1 MGLLEIAYFTTRD
14 QKTAQSL
21 VQLMQILGHETHT
34 FDQLL
39 DKMGTSPR
47 YLRFLIGKLR
57 SIEFL
62 RGTHGLD
69 GSYRYYLSHDSF
81 TTYCK
86 TKLLDASYN
95 LCKRRGMNGVMI

>member
-1 MGLLEIAYFTTRD
+1 MGLLEIAYLTTHD
-14 QKTAQSL
+14 KKTAQSL
-21 VQLMQILGHETHT
+21 VQLMQILAHETYT

-39 DKMGTSPR
+39 DKMRTSPR

-62 RGTHGLD
+62 RGNRGSD

-81 TTYCK
+81 STWIK

-95 LCKRRGMNGVMI
+95 LCKRTQHQ

>member
-1 MGLLEIAYFTTRD
+1 MGLIEIAYLTTKD
-14 QKTAQSL
+14 EKTAQSL
-21 VQLMQILGHETHT
+21 VQLMQVLGKETFT

-39 DKMGTSPR
+39 GKMRTKPR

-57 SIEFL
+57 GIEFL
-62 RGTHGLD
+62 RGNKTSD

-81 TTYCK
+81 ATWCK

-95 LCKRRGMNGVMI
+95 LCKRE